1 MTTVAIAGAT
11 TWGTTIARLLA
22 RKKIA
27 TTVWAKTEEKA
38 RILRDELCDTS
49 SDNDY
54 VKYIAFS
61 NSIADVLK
69 SADFVIWAVPAQN
82 LREVVRHF
90 HTGIT
95 DKMILINLAKG
106 LEADTGKR
114 MSEILSEEIHSI
126 SPEQICVLSGPNLSK
141 EINLGLPATSVVA
154 SIKTDTAEEA
164 RELFNAPN
172 FHVFTSSDLVGV
184 ELCGAL
190 KNVIALGA
198 GMVDGLELG
207 DNAKATFITLGWD
220 EVVSLGTALGA
231 MPATFYGLAGIGDLI
246 TTCAGNLSRNHYVGY
261 RVAQGN
267 PLHEVKTSMSNIA
280 EGIDTTVAAYNLAR
294 KLRFEAPIINM
305 VYSVLFDSLPPAE
318 IVTRFRDGLKP
329 EARV

>member
-1 MTTVAIAGAT
+1 MITVAIAGAT
-11 TWGTTIARLLA
+11 TWGNTIARLLA

-27 TTVWAKTEEKA
+27 TSVWSKTEEKA
-38 RILRDELCDTS
+38 RILRDELHDAS
-49 SDNDY
+49 SDDNY
-54 VKYIAFS
+54 VKYITFS
-61 NSIADVLK
+61 NIIADVLK
-69 SADFVIWAVPAQN
+69 SADFVIWAVPAQK
-82 LREVVRHF
+82 LRGVVRQF

-95 DKMILINLAKG
+95 DSMILVNLAKG

-114 MSEILSEEIHSI
+114 MSEILSEEIASI
-126 SPEQICVLSGPNLSK
+126 SPERICVLSGPNLSK

-154 SIKTDTAEEA
+154 SIKTETAEKA

-172 FHVFTSSDLVGV
+172 FHVFTSNDLIGV

-261 RVAQGN
+261 QVAQGK
-267 PLHEVKTSMSNIA
+267 PLHEVKAAMSHVA
-280 EGIDTTVAAYNLAR
+280 EGIDTTIAAHSLAHS
-294 KLRFEAPIINM
+294 LRFDAPIINM

-318 IVTRFRDGLKP
+318 IMVRFRNGLKP

>member
-11 TWGTTIARLLA
+11 TWGNTIARLLA

-27 TTVWAKTEEKA
+27 TSVWAKTEEKA
-38 RILRDELCDTS
+38 RILRDELHDAS
-49 SDNDY
+49 SDDNY
-54 VKYIAFS
+54 VKYITFS
-61 NSIADVLK
+61 NIIADVLK

-82 LREVVRHF
+82 LRGVARQF
-90 HTGIT
+90 HAGIT
-95 DKMILINLAKG
+95 DNMILVNLAKG

-114 MSEILSEEIHSI
+114 MSEILSEEIASI
-126 SPEQICVLSGPNLSK
+126 SPERICVLSGPNLSK

-154 SIKTDTAEEA
+154 SIKTETAEKA

-172 FHVFTSSDLVGV
+172 FHVFTSSDLIGV

-190 KNVIALGA
+190 KNVVALGA

-220 EVVSLGTALGA
+220 EVVLLGTALGA
-231 MPATFYGLAGIGDLI
+231 MPATFFGLAGIGDLI

-261 RVAQGN
+261 QVAQGK
-267 PLHEVKTSMSNIA
+267 PLHEVKAAMSHIA
-280 EGIDTTVAAYNLAR
+280 EGIDTTIAAHSLAHS
-294 KLRFEAPIINM
+294 LRFDAPIINM

-318 IVTRFRDGLKP
+318 IMVRFRNGLKP